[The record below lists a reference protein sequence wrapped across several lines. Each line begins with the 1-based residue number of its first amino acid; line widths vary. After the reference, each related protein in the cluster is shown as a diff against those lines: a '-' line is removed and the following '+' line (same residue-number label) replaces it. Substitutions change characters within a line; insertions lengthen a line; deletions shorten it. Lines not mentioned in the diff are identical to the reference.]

1 MEKLRRKKHLL
12 QKRVKRHNRV
22 QAYIEVSETNYGN
35 SVNRRSIIDETVDST
50 GLTKNNLSE
59 YFASIQLYEIK
70 IETRVGFLM
79 MSSQSKCV

>member
-35 SVNRRSIIDETVDST
+35 SVNRRSIIALYETVDST

-59 YFASIQLYEIK
+59 LLSFDITIRNK
-70 IETRVGFLM
+70 N
-79 MSSQSKCV
+79 